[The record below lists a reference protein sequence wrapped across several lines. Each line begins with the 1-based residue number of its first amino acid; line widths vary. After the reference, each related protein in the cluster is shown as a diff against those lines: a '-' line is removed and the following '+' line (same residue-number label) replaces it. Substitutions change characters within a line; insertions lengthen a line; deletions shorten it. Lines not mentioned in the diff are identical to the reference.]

1 MHGYSLGA
9 VKLRSILMAAAGL
22 ALMLVILGAAGGVA
36 RSDTEPSTDLDLKAT
51 PDTILLGKATE
62 LKGKLIHRNGDS
74 VSGKR
79 ILLEQKVAGTSV
91 WVPVPKMPDVGV
103 LTSASGEFSLAGVK
117 PHNNTQYRARFIQGA
132 QDYTSD
138 AVPVDVKVKVPL
150 TLSKNRINKG
160 NGVRVSGSVLPGQAD
175 GKIKLILQGNHKRI
189 VKNIALN
196 DSKFSH
202 RFSPRKVGQYNV
214 TAHFMPNESNLGNKS
229 VTRTFR
235 VR

>member
-1 MHGYSLGA
+1 MHGNSLGGI
-9 VKLRSILMAAAGL
+9 KLRSILMAAAML
-22 ALMLVILGAAGGVA
+22 ALMLAILGAAGGVA
-36 RSDTEPSTDLDLKAT
+36 RSDTAPSTDLNLKAT

-79 ILLEQKVAGTSV
+79 VLLEQKVAGTSA
-91 WVPVPKMPDVGV
+91 WVPVPSVPDVGV
-103 LTSASGEFSLAGVK
+103 LTSEFSLAGVK
-117 PHNNTQYRARFIQGA
+117 PHNNTQHRARFIQGA
-132 QDYTSD
+132 QDNTSD

-160 NGVRVSGSVLPGQAD
+160 HGVRVSGSVLPGQAD
-175 GKIKLILQGNHKRI
+175 GKIKLILQGDHKRI

-196 DSKFSH
+196 DSKFFH

-214 TAHFMPNESNLGNKS
+214 TAHFMPNESNLGNKN